1 LANACVFLAAK
12 VEEAPRKLKDVL
24 HHSFAIRFKNN
35 SVIMDQFAEG
45 SEDYKRVY
53 EGTLSLEKLVMVVN
67 CFDLTLDHPY
77 RHLARLFK
85 EGGKLF

>member
-1 LANACVFLAAK
+1 MACTFLASK
-12 VEEAPRKLKDVL
+12 VEESPRKLKDVL
-24 HHSFAIRFKNN
+24 HHSIAIRFKNN

-45 SEDYKRVY
+45 GEDYQKLY
-53 EGTLSLEKLVMVVN
+53 EVTLGLEKLIMVVN

-85 EGGKLF
+85 EGRK